1 MFRML
6 KNLKG
11 NPRICIL
18 IEPLWSIP
26 YNLYLPYATV
36 FMYALGIRDE
46 QIGFL
51 LSLGMVCQVA
61 ASFAGGVITDK
72 LGRRLTTLIFDL
84 ASWSVPCLIWAVTKE
99 YSGFVIAA
107 VLNSFWQITNN
118 SWTCLLVEDCEK
130 EKIVDVYAW
139 IHFTGLLAV
148 FLAPASALLVKRF
161 GVVPAVRRLYLLSF
175 VLMTVKFVLL
185 FALTKE
191 TKQGKLR
198 RKETEKI
205 KSRLLFAQYGTV
217 VRRMKN
223 SPQVMTALAF
233 MILMNI
239 SVMITGNFFSLY
251 ITRELGIK
259 EEWIAVFPTLR
270 AAIMLVFMLSLQRYI
285 NKRSFRLVM
294 TAGFLFY
301 MASQAA
307 LLLAPAGNIGMI
319 VCYTFLEAIGY
330 ALVMP
335 RKDSLM
341 SICIDREERARMTA
355 LLYVGMIGVSTP
367 FGWITG
373 WLSSVSGGLPFLLNT
388 AIFLTGMIVVLRSR
402 TLMRYDRGYYG
413 PEEKQ

>member
-1 MFRML
+1 ML

-84 ASWSVPCLIWAVTKE
+84 ASWSVPCLIWTVTKE

-217 VRRMKN
+217 VRRMKS

-301 MASQAA
+301 IASQAA

-402 TLMRYDRGYYG
+402 TLMRYDGGYYG